1 MKPTQQVGFRLP
13 SVLSLLAVSVGS
25 AGGGVSTLVVASCSS
40 YYTMKFCSRKLKQE
54 MHTLQ

>member
-25 AGGGVSTLVVASCSS
+25 GGGGVSTLVVASCSS
-40 YYTMKFCSRKLKQE
+40 YYTM
-54 MHTLQ
+54 